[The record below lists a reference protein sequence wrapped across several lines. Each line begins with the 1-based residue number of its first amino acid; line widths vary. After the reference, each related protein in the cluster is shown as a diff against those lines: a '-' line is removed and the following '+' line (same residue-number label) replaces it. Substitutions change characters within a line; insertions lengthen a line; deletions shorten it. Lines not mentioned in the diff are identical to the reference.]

1 VPPSGLCVTK
11 ATRRSVPKNQSPAQN
26 NGRLQ
31 AATAAAALRFL
42 FSASSVFSVFF
53 SRWAFA
59 IDFEKSGRGNHYP
72 VCREDTAMNRIA
84 PHRSSILSL
93 ILTTAVL
100 VSSGQSAEPARL
112 AETPY
117 GPAPG
122 NHEIDTVLFDWRDA
136 KRDRTVPVK
145 LYVPKSPAKPAPVVV
160 FSHGLGGS
168 RLAYEYLGSHWASHG
183 YAVIH
188 LQHAGSDV
196 EVWRGAANPLQSLR
210 DAIKKPGVAYDRL
223 RDVSFALD
231 QLERLARDDSQYKGR
246 FDLDR
251 VGMSGHSFGAVT
263 TQGIAGLS
271 RTALAREF
279 RYDEPRVKA
288 GFAMSPSP
296 PSGIADNPRKLE
308 EAFGGIRIPMLYMT
322 GTRDDGARI
331 TDVTPQQRLLPYE
344 YTKAV
349 DCFQLVFTDG
359 DHGVFAG
366 VSRPG
371 TLLRRGEGPDP
382 KAVRAVVRTVSTAFW
397 NAYLRGDEKA
407 KQWLASDECARWIGE
422 MGDWKWRKAAG
433 RAANADSEQQA
444 K

>member
-1 VPPSGLCVTK
+1 MNRVSALC
-11 ATRRSVPKNQSPAQN
+11 S
-26 NGRLQ
+26 LIL
-31 AATAAAALRFL
+31 AATALAD
-42 FSASSVFSVFF
+42 
-53 SRWAFA
+53 W
-59 IDFEKSGRGNHYP
+59 
-72 VCREDTAMNRIA
+72 
-84 PHRSSILSL
+84 
-93 ILTTAVL
+93 
-100 VSSGQSAEPARL
+100 GQSAAPSRFS
-112 AETPY
+112 ETPF
-117 GPAPG
+117 GPAAG
-122 NHEIDTVLFDWRDA
+122 DREIETVLLDWHDT

-145 LYVPKSPAKPAPVVV
+145 LYLPKAPAKPAPIVV

-196 EVWRGAANPLQSLR
+196 EVWRGSTNPLQSLR
-210 DAIKKPGVAYDRL
+210 ESLTKPGIAFERL

-231 QLERLARDDSQYKGR
+231 QMERLDREDSKYKGR
-246 FDLDR
+246 FDLKH

-263 TQGIAGLS
+263 TQGIAGLT
-271 RTALAREF
+271 RTTLGREL

-296 PSGIADNPRKLE
+296 PGGIADNPGKLA

-344 YTKAV
+344 YTKSV

-371 TLLRRGEGPDP
+371 TLLRRQTGPDP
-382 KAVRAVVRTVSTAFW
+382 DAVRAVVRTVGTAFW
-397 NAYLRGDEKA
+397 DGYLRQNDEA
-407 KQWLASDECARWIGE
+407 KRWLASDACRRWIDA
-422 MGDWKWRKAAG
+422 MGDWKWRTAAD
-433 RAANADSEQQA
+433 RPENANSEQQA
-444 K
+444 KQQPK